1 MEPDLLRWGSARL
14 ACFAVGFGLAKTS
27 IEFCGSVLTARLPAF
42 SVVRVPL
49 PPLRSLYAV
58 TCWGSNSTENR

>member
-1 MEPDLLRWGSARL
+1 MDPDFFEGISSA
-14 ACFAVGFGLAKTS
+14 ACFADGLGLAKTS
-27 IEFCGSVLTARLPAF
+27 MEFCGSVWTARLPAF